1 MRAHVDREV
10 DRAAQ
15 RLERVEPA
23 VGLPVVGPLLLA
35 HVHGPIARDL
45 AVPLVGRERLAHLRS
60 GRLRVER
67 LPPEGLP
74 IGPSWLLLLPRA
86 GILPH
91 DCDGSILPHKP
102 SLHERDARARLLVL
116 LLLLLLLSLLNLQ
129 QRMLRLQW
137 RSQRRR
143 PRRRR

>member
-1 MRAHVDREV
+1 MRAHVNREV

-35 HVHGPIARDL
+35 HVHGPIALDL

-67 LPPEGLP
+67 LPPEV
-74 IGPSWLLLLPRA
+74 GPSWLLLLPRA

-116 LLLLLLLSLLNLQ
+116 LLLLLSLLNLQ
-129 QRMLRLQW
+129 PRMLRLQW
-137 RSQRRR
+137 RSRRR
-143 PRRRR
+143 QPRRRR